1 MAITYSGG
9 TITLT
14 NETDATFDDIY
25 SAGVAGITKDQNVF
39 VITAQLSLVNS
50 TLSDTN
56 KIIKFEW
63 GAQHPTIV
71 DDDSELQLGEL
82 MVMAMA
88 STGVKCSCNTLNAAI
103 INLGSVNGE

>member
-9 TITLT
+9 TITLI

-63 GAQHPTIV
+63 GQSAPHY
-71 DDDSELQLGEL
+71 
-82 MVMAMA
+82 
-88 STGVKCSCNTLNAAI
+88 
-103 INLGSVNGE
+103 